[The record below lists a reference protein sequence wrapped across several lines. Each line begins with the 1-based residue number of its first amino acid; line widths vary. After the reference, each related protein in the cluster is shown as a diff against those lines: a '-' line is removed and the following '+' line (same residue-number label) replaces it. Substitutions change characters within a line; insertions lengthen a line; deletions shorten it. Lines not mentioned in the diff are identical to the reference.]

1 MKFLRRHFLTGLL
14 VIAPTVFTG
23 WLVWKIFVTIDNLI
37 APFQKRF
44 PIIDIPGI
52 GFVVVLLLILIVGI
66 LASNLIGRRFIAGG
80 ERLLNRLP
88 LIRRIYNASKEL
100 SEVFLTDKK
109 TVFQRVVMIRYPHAD
124 SFALAFVTNSG
135 RGYFST
141 VVGEELISV
150 FIPTTPNPTSGFLLM
165 IPERE
170 VFPVDVS
177 VEEAMK
183 IVISGGAFTP
193 QLLDSR
199 SVSTSGGDR

>member
-1 MKFLRRHFLTGLL
+1 MRRHFFTGLL

-37 APFQKRF
+37 APLQKKF

-52 GFVVVLLLILIVGI
+52 GFVIVLLLIFIVGV
-66 LASNLIGRRFIAGG
+66 LANNLIGRRIIAGG
-80 ERLLNRLP
+80 ESLLNRLP

-124 SFALAFVTNSG
+124 SFALAFVTNKG
-135 RGYFST
+135 ARYFNT
-141 VVGEELISV
+141 VVGEELINV
-150 FIPTTPNPTSGFLLM
+150 FIPTTPNPTSGFLLL
-165 IPERE
+165 IPLRN
-170 VFPVDVS
+170 VYPVEIS

-183 IVISGGAFTP
+183 IIISGGAFTP
-193 QLLDSR
+193 QLLENAGPPK
-199 SVSTSGGDR
+199 T

>member
-1 MKFLRRHFLTGLL
+1 LRFLRRHFFTGLI
-14 VIAPTVFTG
+14 VITPTVFTG
-23 WLVWKIFVTIDNLI
+23 WLVWKIFGTIDNLI
-37 APFQKRF
+37 SPLQKKF

-52 GFVVVLLLILIVGI
+52 GFVGVLLLILIVGI
-66 LASNLIGRRFIAGG
+66 LAGNLIGRRFIAVG

-109 TVFQRVVMIRYPHAD
+109 TVFQRVVMIRYPHPG
-124 SFALAFVTNSG
+124 SFALAFVTNRSA
-135 RGYFST
+135 GYFNT
-141 VVGEELISV
+141 VIGEDLINV

-165 IPERE
+165 IPERD
-170 VFPVDVS
+170 VFPVEIS

-193 QLLDSR
+193 QLLENPAR
-199 SVSTSGGDR
+199 PRP